1 MYKKS
6 SDSKHL
12 HARTGSHS
20 TKGSGRG
27 TVWWY
32 VSGPGRREL
41 DEARLIEL
49 QKTLDIIVVEYQRVI
64 DIHTGA
70 GDMRN
75 GDLMR
80 AVRPSMRK
88 LQKSVKGITREMRD
102 IKASLREEY

>member
-1 MYKKS
+1 MFKKS
-6 SDSKHL
+6 ADLIHL
-12 HARTGSHS
+12 HERTGSHS

-49 QKTLDIIVVEYQRVI
+49 RKTMAIVGEEYRRVVK
-64 DIHTGA
+64 IHNSA
-70 GDMRN
+70 CDARN

-80 AVRPSMRK
+80 AVRPSVHKLRK
-88 LQKSVKGITREMRD
+88 SLKRLKREK
-102 IKASLREEY
+102 IELKAQLREKY